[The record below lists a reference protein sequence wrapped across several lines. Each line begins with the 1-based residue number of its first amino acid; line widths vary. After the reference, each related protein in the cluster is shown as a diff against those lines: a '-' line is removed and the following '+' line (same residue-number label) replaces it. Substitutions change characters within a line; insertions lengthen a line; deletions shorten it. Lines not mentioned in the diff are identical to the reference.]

1 MATSTNDDDDVLDS
15 IDDELEEEVILDK
28 VTKESFL
35 QLIEKASE
43 GGDLLKVINLLPNSS
58 QRYGHS
64 ITMNAIVKI
73 ICRHA
78 TFKDRCTAFYTTKV
92 KSGKETRVVST
103 YNTLNQS
110 NKEILRDMIRE
121 ITPSNGLWFEVT
133 NLLKL
138 CDEAF
143 NESTASIARK
153 GMPTNRIA
161 CIAHMLCDERFL
173 ACYIPL
179 TVATAAGARPAELDH
194 IKATSK
200 TKSDAVYADV
210 FKSYKSWVSDYKNP
224 FTDGLFADD
233 VGGIQPHLA
242 VFKDGDMIRGLVRS
256 TVQRVQ
262 TILKNHK
269 QSGHHSSGD
278 ERLMEI
284 RNSFLSPK
292 GKNVDMGLWY
302 AFLMLED
309 KDLNFVSRNLQEGVG
324 AAAGLGTV
332 GGGVAATTSYRKR
345 DASDAALSQIDLLTR
360 RLSENSDRLTNT
372 TEKAMVRLF
381 SPSPTFTDVSAS
393 VSNETSSYVAAKE
406 RKVDSERKLLFLR
419 NR

>member
-1 MATSTNDDDDVLDS
+1 
-15 IDDELEEEVILDK
+15 
-28 VTKESFL
+28 
-35 QLIEKASE
+35 
-43 GGDLLKVINLLPNSS
+43 
-58 QRYGHS
+58 
-64 ITMNAIVKI
+64 
-73 ICRHA
+73 
-78 TFKDRCTAFYTTKV
+78 
-92 KSGKETRVVST
+92 
-103 YNTLNQS
+103 
-110 NKEILRDMIRE
+110 MIRE
-121 ITPSNGLWFEVT
+121 TTPSNGPWFEVI

-161 CIAHMLCDERFL
+161 CVAHMLCDERFL

-179 TVATAAGARPAELDH
+179 TVGTAAGARSAELDH
-194 IKATSK
+194 IKSTGK

-210 FKSYKSWVSDYKNP
+210 FNSYKPWVDEYKNP
-224 FTDGLFADD
+224 FLDGLFAD
-233 VGGIQPHLA
+233 VLSGIQPHLA
-242 VFKDGDMIRGLVRS
+242 TFKDADAIHGLVRS
-256 TVQRVQ
+256 TVQKVQ

-278 ERLMEI
+278 ERLIEI

-292 GKNVDMGLWY
+292 GKNVDMGIWY

-324 AAAGLGTV
+324 AAAGLSTV
-332 GGGVAATTSYRKR
+332 GGGAAATTSNHKR
-345 DASDAALSQIDLLTR
+345 DSSDAALAQIDLLTR
-360 RLSENSDRLTNT
+360 RLSENSDRLTST

-393 VSNETSSYVAAKE
+393 VTNETSSYVTAKE
-406 RKVDSERKLLFLR
+406 RKVDSERKLLFLKEQIEYHKYVLLSQCFDQDEKK
-419 NR
+419 NSKKELASLLLELKEHAK